1 MNKSRKYFD
10 PETLAT
16 IRPLGLRAKTL
27 IEGLVGGL
35 HRSPQKGHSIE
46 FAQHREYVPGDDVRQ
61 VDWKVYARSDRYYL
75 KQYEDETNLVCYLLV
90 DHSESM
96 EFRGQQSSLNK
107 LEYAQLIACSLA
119 YLVTAQQDS
128 AGLVTFSEKIDH
140 WLPAS
145 SSSNLF
151 EDFVSVLEQSSL
163 SKRTD
168 VSNVLSTVTQRLTR
182 PSLIILLSDL
192 FGNDDNGDAL
202 MDAIRLLRCA
212 GHDFMALHI
221 LDSEEI
227 DFPFDQV
234 TDFEGLEVA
243 GSIQT
248 NPALIATAYREALE
262 TFCQSVRVCC
272 QQQNADYFRVRTDQT
287 LLSSLPEIL
296 ASRRIGGR

>member
-35 HRSPQKGHSIE
+35 HRSPLKGHSIE

-75 KQYEDETNLVCYLLV
+75 KQYEDETNLVCYLLI

-96 EFRGQQSSLNK
+96 EFRGQQSSLSK

-128 AGLVTFSEKIDH
+128 AGLVTFAEEIDH

-145 SSSNLF
+145 NSSNLF
-151 EDFVSVLEQSSL
+151 EDFVTVLEQSGL
-163 SKRTD
+163 SKQTD
-168 VSNVLSTVTQRLTR
+168 LTSVLESVARRLTR

-192 FGNDDNGDAL
+192 FDNDDKFL
-202 MDAIRLLRCA
+202 DAIRLLRCA
-212 GHDFMALHI
+212 GHDFIALHI
-221 LDSEEI
+221 LDAEEI

-234 TDFEGLEVA
+234 AEFEGLEA
-243 GSIQT
+243 FDSIQT
-248 NPALIATAYREALE
+248 DPALIATSYRAALE
-262 TFCQSVRVCC
+262 EFCTKIRVCC
-272 QQQNADYFRVRTDQT
+272 QQQNADYFRIRTDQT

>member
-35 HRSPQKGHSIE
+35 HRSPLKGHSIE

-75 KQYEDETNLVCYLLV
+75 KQYEDETNLICYLLV

-96 EFRGQQSSLNK
+96 NFCGQQSALSK
-107 LEYAQLIACSLA
+107 LEYAQMVACSLA
-119 YLVTAQQDS
+119 YLVHSQQDS
-128 AGLVTFSEKIDH
+128 AGLVTFSREIDH

-151 EDFVSVLEQSSL
+151 EDFVSVLEQASPS
-163 SKRTD
+163 RETD
-168 VSNVLSTVTQRLTR
+168 IAAVLSNVTRRLTR
-182 PSLIILLSDL
+182 PSLVILLSDL
-192 FGNDDNGDAL
+192 FDSGDEL
-202 MDAIRLLRCA
+202 MNAIRLLRCA

-221 LDSEEI
+221 LDAEEI
-227 DFPFDQV
+227 DFPFDQIA
-234 TDFEGLEVA
+234 DFEGLETSN
-243 GSIQT
+243 SIQT
-248 NPALIATAYREALE
+248 NPALIAAAYREALE
-262 TFCQSVRVCC
+262 DFCTKVRVCC
-272 QQQNADYFRVRTDQT
+272 QQQNAEYYRVRTDQT